1 MEYDFDQLFAIA
13 KECGLDACGKM
24 DPAKLEFMPEVR
36 AMCAADKCQNYNRSW
51 SCPPACGTLEE
62 MRERCS
68 AYSTGFLVQTIA
80 RMEDEYDIETMA
92 EAPKK
97 NGENFNRLVDRLTE
111 LGLDMLPM
119 GAGGCRRCEK
129 CTYPDAPCR
138 FPDKVHPSME
148 ACGLLVSK
156 VCTDN
161 DMPYYYGPN
170 TIAYTGCILL
180 K

>member
-1 MEYDFDQLFAIA
+1 MQYNFDELYAIA
-13 KECGLDACGKM
+13 KECGFDAVGPLDPK
-24 DPAKLEFMPEVR
+24 KLQFLPEVR
-36 AMCAADKCQNYNRSW
+36 DMCAADKCQNYNRSW

-62 MRERCS
+62 NKERCQQ
-68 AYSTGFLVQTIA
+68 YSCGILVQTIA

-92 EAPKK
+92 NAPKI
-97 NGENFNRLVDRLTE
+97 NSENFRKLTDRFYE
-111 LGLDMLPM
+111 MGLDMLPM
-119 GAGGCRRCEK
+119 GAGGCTRCEK

-138 FPDKVHPSME
+138 FPEKLHPSME
-148 ACGLLVSK
+148 ASGLLVSQ
-156 VCTDN
+156 VCIDN